1 MIASNDNEKI
11 KKIHNNELSPT
22 LEVDPYEV
30 FDHDEFLQLVKYE
43 CDFYNFKPKN
53 VQEVTNYL
61 VELCELLN
69 YSIPEFCS
77 YKNIFWDNT
86 SEIPYYSFQN
96 HNWNQIREIFIIKRS
111 KEVTDS
117 EQKFQTENLNL
128 PGHLED
134 YYQAMKLLL
143 TYEEMKKMDEETK
156 VKKKK

>member
-1 MIASNDNEKI
+1 M
-11 KKIHNNELSPT
+11 
-22 LEVDPYEV
+22 
-30 FDHDEFLQLVKYE
+30 
-43 CDFYNFKPKN
+43 
-53 VQEVTNYL
+53 
-61 VELCELLN
+61 
-69 YSIPEFCS
+69 
-77 YKNIFWDNT
+77 DNT